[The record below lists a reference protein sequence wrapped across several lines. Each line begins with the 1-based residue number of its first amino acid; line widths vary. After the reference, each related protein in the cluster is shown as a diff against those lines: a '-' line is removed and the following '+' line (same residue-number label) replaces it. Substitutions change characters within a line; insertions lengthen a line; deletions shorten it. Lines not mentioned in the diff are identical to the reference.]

1 MSPEPPRPG
10 RAAFAAC
17 MPAVTVAAS
26 ASAFA
31 SDGAAGPVLGVAQM
45 VMGLAFVLGLI
56 VLASWLLRRFGAG
69 ASAQGSI
76 VRVVTAASVGPRER
90 VVLVE
95 IHDTWLVLGVA
106 PGRVSTL
113 HQLPRQ
119 QVVEAD
125 LQPNGFARWLAQA
138 RQHPHR
144 QPTPPNTST

>member
-1 MSPEPPRPG
+1 MNRVRPENPRRS

-17 MPAVTVAAS
+17 MPAVTCATS
-26 ASAFA
+26 ASAA
-31 SDGAAGPVLGVAQM
+31 DGAVGPALGVAQM

-56 VLASWLLRRFGAG
+56 VLASWLLRRSGAG
-69 ASAQGSI
+69 ASAPGSL

-106 PGRVSTL
+106 PGRVNTL

-119 QVVEAD
+119 QWVQAD
-125 LQPNGFARWLAQA
+125 LQPHGFARWLAQA
-138 RQHPHR
+138 RQH
-144 QPTPPNTST
+144 QQATPPNTST